1 MKTQHLYF
9 AAFAILFASCAKQEA
24 ERSPVQSDNELRTF
38 VADFEQTKTKTNLAQ
53 DEAGVY
59 RKMIWSAGDKVGI
72 FDASGVPQ
80 PFETKTG
87 GAFATFTGSATAPL
101 PIHGMHSTLTVQ
113 RQQRKPPI
121 FFLPFRKSS
130 MQRRTEFQTMLL
142 FLWQSVRQMRL
153 HCLSSTL
160 ADLSRLTF
168 RWTA

>member
-1 MKTQHLYF
+1 MNFNQENIMKTRHLYF

-24 ERSPVQSDNELRTF
+24 EMSPVQSDNELRTF
-38 VADFEQTKTKTNLAQ
+38 VADFEQTKTNLAP
-53 DEAGVY
+53 DGEGVY

-87 GAFATFTGSATAPL
+87 GASATFTGSA
-101 PIHGMHSTLTVQ
+101 
-113 RQQRKPPI
+113 
-121 FFLPFRKSS
+121 S

-142 FLWQSVRQMRL
+142 FLWQSVRQMRPN
-153 HCLSSTL
+153 CLSSTL